1 MTLPRAVSPALTLA
15 GQPARRAGAMV
26 LTLRDPFN
34 PGRRTQRLVRRRH
47 KIAALAPRTR
57 LPTIAYLNGRVI
69 LRKEWHRR
77 VAPGDVVAFVTLPLG
92 GDGEKNPLQMVA
104 MIALMVYAPQMA
116 AAMWAEAGA
125 IQIVGS
131 ITLNTITSGII
142 SMAGNALIGAAFA
155 GKPAEPSP
163 MAQSMMATPSPTYN
177 INAQGNMA
185 RINAA
190 IPVQYGKMMA
200 YPDFAAQPYAEFA
213 GNEQYLFQL
222 LCLGQGYY
230 EIESIRIEDT
240 SISSFA
246 EIDYEIIDPGGTL
259 TLFPASVVTST
270 EVAGQEAVY
279 DTWLGPFVANA
290 AGTTANTLAVDV
302 VCPRGLFYA
311 NDSGGLSTTSLSFT
325 VEARLID
332 SGGAPLGSYVTLGTE
347 TLSAGTNTPQRYSF
361 RYSGLSGRY
370 EVRLKRTTTAGG
382 TTRYGDDLMWA
393 GLRAYL
399 PETRSWAGQTVIA
412 LRMRA
417 SNNLS
422 GQASRKINVICT
434 RKLPIYSGGV
444 WTSPQVT
451 RSPAWAL
458 ADTLRASYGGG
469 LSDDRIDIA
478 QLTTLAATYAAR
490 GDTFDARFDSA
501 LTLWE
506 AVNRIG
512 QAVRTKPYQQGGVV
526 HFVRD
531 EAASV
536 PVALFSMRNIVRGS
550 FSIDYLMPTDDT
562 ADALDVGYF
571 DGTVWSPR
579 RVTASLPGS
588 SEAVPLKMELFGV
601 TQRQQAYQEGVY
613 LAAVNRYRRKRIS
626 FQTEMEGFIPAFGD
640 LIAIAHDMPAWGTSG
655 EVIGYNAGTK
665 VISLS
670 EPVTFGGGD
679 HYIGLRKR
687 NGSISGPYVVTA
699 GADAYQ
705 VVHTAAT
712 IDDTPYTGGAEER
725 THFAFGAGET
735 WRQPARVVAV
745 KPSGLNRVT
754 IEAINEDASVHTAD
768 TGVTAPAAQYSNLVS
783 LYTAPVVA
791 GLTARSQ
798 VDDPTVILVSWQAAP
813 GARFYIVDV
822 SSDGDVWTRV
832 GETTGNNT
840 TIAAV
845 YGNGTLIRVAA
856 FGFTLGPSIQIAY
869 ATYSDYMWAV
879 PDTGLMWSA
888 TSTDLMW
895 SA

>member
-1 MTLPRAVSPALTLA
+1 MQAT
-15 GQPARRAGAMV
+15 V
-26 LTLRDPFN
+26 LTCRDPFS
-34 PGRRTQRLVRRRH
+34 PGRRTQRAVHRRRR
-47 KIAALAPRTR
+47 IRALAPRTG
-57 LPTIAYLNGRVI
+57 LPVIAYHNGRVI
-69 LRKEWHRR
+69 LRAEWRRR
-77 VAPGDVVAFVTLPLG
+77 VVDGDVIAFVVLPLG
-92 GDGEKNPLQMVA
+92 GGGEGGKNPLQLVA
-104 MIALMVYAPQMA
+104 ALALMYFAPGIGSSIYS
-116 AAMWAEAGA
+116 AMGGTFVAAEAGLV
-125 IQIVGS
+125 I
-131 ITLNTITSGII
+131 SGISAAVSI
-142 SMAGNALIGAAFA
+142 AGNALISSAFA
-155 GKPAEPSP
+155 GRPSLP
-163 MAQSMMATPSPTYN
+163 TPQQAGGVAGFAAPSPTYN
-177 INAQGNMA
+177 LQAQGNMA
-185 RINAA
+185 RLDAA
-190 IPVQYGKMMA
+190 IPVQYGRMMS

-222 LCLGQGYY
+222 LCLGQGYF
-230 EIESIRIEDT
+230 EVEAIRIEDT
-240 SISSFA
+240 AISVFP
-246 EIDYEIIDPGGTL
+246 EIDYEIIEPGGTL
-259 TLFPASVVTST
+259 TLFPSSVVTSS
-270 EVAGQEAVY
+270 EVSGQEAVY

-290 AGTTANTLAVDV
+290 AGTSANTLAVDV

-311 NDSGGLSTTSLSFT
+311 NDSGGLSVTTLTFT
-325 VEARLID
+325 AEARTID
-332 SGGAPLGSYVTLGTE
+332 SGGTPTGSYATLGTE

-361 RYSGLSGRY
+361 RYIVTGARY

-382 TTRYGDDLMWA
+382 TTRYGDDLNWA

-399 PETRSWAGQTVIA
+399 PETRTWAGQTVIA

-422 GQASRKINVICT
+422 GHASRKINVIAT
-434 RKLPIYSGGV
+434 RKLPIYSAGV
-444 WTSPQVT
+444 WTAPQVT
-451 RSPAWAL
+451 RSPAWAM

-469 LSDDRIDIA
+469 LSDARIDID
-478 QLTTLAATYAAR
+478 QLITLAATYAAR
-490 GDTFDARFDSA
+490 GDCFDGRFDST

-506 AVNRIG
+506 AVSKIG
-512 QAVRTKPYQQGGVV
+512 QAVRTKPYIQGGIV

-550 FSIDYLMPTDDT
+550 FSVDYLMPTDDT

-571 DGTVWSPR
+571 DSSVWSPR
-579 RVTASLPGS
+579 RVIASLPGS
-588 SEAVPLKMELFGV
+588 AEAKPLKAELFGV
-601 TQRQQAYQEGVY
+601 TGRQQAYQEGMY
-613 LAAVNRYRRKRIS
+613 LAAVNHYRRKRIT
-626 FQTEMEGFIPAFGD
+626 FATEMEGFIPSFGD
-640 LIAIAHDMPAWGTSG
+640 LIAISHDMPAWGTGG
-655 EVIGYNAGTK
+655 EVTAYNAGTK

-670 EPVTFGGGD
+670 EPVTFVSGTY
-679 HYIGLRKR
+679 YIGLRKR
-687 NGSISGPYVVTA
+687 DGSISGPYVVTA
-699 GADAYQ
+699 GADSYK

-712 IDDTPYTGGAEER
+712 LDATPYTGGAEER

-735 WRQPARVVAV
+735 WRQPARVVSV
-745 KPSGLNRVT
+745 KPSGLNRVA
-754 IEAINEDASVHTAD
+754 IEAINEDDSVHTAD
-768 TGVTAPAAQYSNLVS
+768 SGVTAPAAQYSSLIS

-856 FGFTLGPSIQIAY
+856 FGFTLGPAVQIAY